1 MAIAKK
7 VCPFQNLPNA
17 KLALG
22 LAPSSQTLGSLLR
35 TPLAGE
41 PVGKMDLM
49 TRRGYFGHVAL
60 KHLRTEKIYS

>member
-7 VCPFQNLPNA
+7 ACPFQNLQNA

-22 LAPSSQTLGSLLR
+22 LSPCSQTLGSLLR

-49 TRRGYFGHVAL
+49 KGRGYFGHMAFQ
-60 KHLRTEKIYS
+60 HLRTAKIYS